1 MTWVGWRL
9 GRTETLIALGILG
22 LLAALLIPTGIQ
34 MANAYHHDGIGSCL
48 LATKDSICGQRIGDF
63 EQRFQSLNDLANW
76 FTLVPGLIGVLLA
89 APFILD
95 LEHGTYRLAWTQS
108 ITRGRWLTGKLGL
121 PVIGALL
128 AGGAVTLL
136 FTWWRAPEAHLYG
149 RLDTGTYDSTGTV
162 VLGYTLFA
170 LGLALAL
177 GALWRRS
184 AVSLIIAFLG
194 YFIARIFVDFWLRD
208 RLVSP
213 LTATWK
219 GTLGPN
225 PRFLNNAHVM
235 SLTATFHGHQVLSG
249 GGGFLGG
256 KVQVAAPPGH
266 AIFHAVYQPESHFWP
281 LQLTETALFLGVAA
295 LLIGF
300 AVWWTRERVA

>member
-1 MTWVGWRL
+1 MIWLSWRL
-9 GRTETLIALGILG
+9 QRTETLVALGVLV
-22 LLAALLIPTGIQ
+22 LLAALLVPTGIE

-48 LATKDSICGQRIGDF
+48 LALKSSPCGQKIGDF

-76 FTLVPGLIGVLLA
+76 FTLVPGMIGVLLA

-108 ITRGRWLTGKLGL
+108 ITRGRWLAGKLGL
-121 PVIGALL
+121 PIVGALL
-128 AGGAVTLL
+128 AGAAVTLL
-136 FTWWRAPEAHLYG
+136 FTWWRAPEMNLYG

-194 YFIARIFVDFWLRD
+194 YFVARIFVDFWLRD

-213 LTATWK
+213 LTATWR
-219 GTLGPN
+219 GNLGPN
-225 PRFLNNAHVM
+225 PRFLDNAHVI
-235 SLTATFHGHQVLSG
+235 SLTATLHGHLILG
-249 GGGFLGG
+249 GGGFLGS
-256 KVQVAAPPGH
+256 KAQAAAPGLNH

-281 LQLTETALFLGVAA
+281 LQLTETALFAGLA
-295 LLIGF
+295 LLLIAF
-300 AVWWTRERVA
+300 AAWRVLASD